1 LPASRQEE
9 PSKRSEEGAIGCAG
23 GRVWLLSTKHQR
35 LMPEDKQLDVLG
47 QLAAPASDEQPQQRG
62 ERKVNEGK
70 EHPPMLPDH
79 ATTEGG
85 T

>member
-1 LPASRQEE
+1 
-9 PSKRSEEGAIGCAG
+9 
-23 GRVWLLSTKHQR
+23 
-35 LMPEDKQLDVLG
+35 MPQDKQLDVLDG
-47 QLAAPASDEQPQQRG
+47 LAAPASDEQPQQRD

-70 EHPPMLPDH
+70 EHPPMLPDL